1 MFFREFPTVS
11 LLPVRHHDA
20 CELWGK
26 IDVSNRQAPPALY
39 DDTAGRA
46 SVAYSGTYLATA
58 AHQVARAYPPDA
70 SPLPLTWA
78 WWLGITPA
86 MCPQIL
92 PIIPIRRPTPLVLLP
107 GAIQGRLGY

>member
-58 AHQVARAYPPDA
+58 AHQVR
-70 SPLPLTWA
+70 
-78 WWLGITPA
+78 
-86 MCPQIL
+86 IL
-92 PIIPIRRPTPLVLLP
+92 PPPPIKSPEETPPVINPKPEPVRQRNLCPT
-107 GAIQGRLGY
+107 